1 MRLKRQSGT
10 RMPAAVAYPYSRALT
25 AGSRSVTMKAEGCF
39 QSVMGRRMLRNRF
52 AVLSVCFVLATLLS
66 ASAQDAVNPVLRPPK
81 GAQVAIVIF
90 EDLQCPDCRRA
101 APLVEEAS
109 KTYKIPVV
117 RHDFPLPFHTWSFD
131 AAVLAR
137 YFDTHSK
144 ALGNEFRDY
153 IFANQLEVT
162 PQNLRGFAEK
172 FAAEHKVDVPFVVD
186 PEGKLAA
193 LVNADRELGK
203 AIQINHTPTLYVV
216 SNKRSGKPFVEV
228 VDRSQLYALIDNMLH
243 E

>member
-1 MRLKRQSGT
+1 M
-10 RMPAAVAYPYSRALT
+10 
-25 AGSRSVTMKAEGCF
+25 MKN
-39 QSVMGRRMLRNRF
+39 MLRNRLALLF
-52 AVLSVCFVLATLLS
+52 LFLVALFVSVA
-66 ASAQDAVNPVLRPPK
+66 ASCSLAQDAVNPALRPPK
-81 GAQVAIVIF
+81 GATVAIVVF

-109 KTYKIPVV
+109 RTYKITVV
-117 RHDFPLPFHTWSFD
+117 RHDFPLPFHTWSYD
-131 AAVLAR
+131 AAIFAR
-137 YFDTHSK
+137 FFDTHAK

-153 IFANQLEVT
+153 IFSNQLEVT

-172 FAAEHKVDVPFVVD
+172 FASEHKVELPFVID

-193 LVNADRELGK
+193 LISADKELGK

-216 SNKRSGKPFVEV
+216 SNKLSGKPFVEV
-228 VDRSQLYALIDNMLH
+228 VDRSQLYALIDAMLK